1 MVRPHAAVVFFVAAE
16 KIASD
21 RLQSVVLCATL
32 YRKGAFCPH
41 PGGNGPSKNRTEAK
55 KKMASDRQPKER
67 ARKKKKSSAGG
78 ILQGAA
84 AAAAAAGAAAAAKS
98 SKHRAAVII
107 LAVVLFALG
116 AAGGFFGLR
125 YLTRDDGF
133 SMVGEDFVEIQ
144 MYAPY
149 EEPGAT
155 GIFFGKEAQVKTEYY
170 YREDISHDAVKVNG
184 VDTAVNGFYYAVY
197 TCDGFPYRG
206 IELIRTIEV
215 MRVEDD
221 GEIE

>member
-1 MVRPHAAVVFFVAAE
+1 
-16 KIASD
+16 
-21 RLQSVVLCATL
+21 
-32 YRKGAFCPH
+32 
-41 PGGNGPSKNRTEAK
+41 
-55 KKMASDRQPKER
+55 
-67 ARKKKKSSAGG
+67 
-78 ILQGAA
+78 
-84 AAAAAAGAAAAAKS
+84 
-98 SKHRAAVII
+98 
-107 LAVVLFALG
+107 
-116 AAGGFFGLR
+116 
-125 YLTRDDGF
+125 
-133 SMVGEDFVEIQ
+133 MVGEDFVEIQ